1 MPAEFRGPRAQVYR
15 YTLAGGWVVLA
26 GRTSADNDVL
36 SIKLAR
42 PNDWWFHVKGMP
54 GSHVLLRVPAGEEPD
69 RDAVKAAAAIAAW
82 HCKKR
87 DARVVAV
94 TGTRARHV
102 TKPRGAPTGT
112 VEVRKEVVFKVAPA
126 LPAGQEAR
134 PQWYDARDDA
144 DA

>member
-1 MPAEFRGPRAQVYR
+1 MRAEFRGPRAQVYR
-15 YTLAGGWVVLA
+15 YILDGGWLVLA

-69 RDAVKAAAAIAAW
+69 REAVKAAASVAAW

-102 TKPRGAPTGT
+102 TKPRGAPPGT
-112 VEVRKEVVFKVAPA
+112 VEVRKEAVFKVTPA
-126 LPAGQEAR
+126 LPDGQEAA
-134 PQWYDARDDA
+134 PTWFDGS
-144 DA
+144 